1 MKTHKLA
8 VIGVGHVGSHVLANA
23 VKSDLFSDIVVI
35 DPRGQ
40 IAFGEALD
48 QAHATGLFSRA
59 NVNIYAGSYQ
69 DVADADICIISAT
82 HVYPPGQTPEDRQV
96 LLGNNASI
104 VRQIMRDISAVTKEA
119 ILIFITNPADTVTYM
134 AATEFDY
141 PIHRVIGT
149 GCTLDSARLRY
160 TIAKH
165 YGVDPKSVSAF
176 MYGEHGY
183 TAFPVLSHAQIGGIP
198 FDQLSEYFPEVA
210 TLDPQALKDEIVRSA
225 YDVFHAK
232 NGVTNAGV
240 AQAALDVARSI
251 VLDERT
257 IHPVSVYLTKE
268 HGIESPVAFSVPT
281 ILGKDGVIKKLPL
294 TLNAWEEE
302 KLQESI
308 AAIRANIEI
317 ALALK

>member
-35 DPRGQ
+35 DPRDNL
-40 IAFGEALD
+40 AFGEALD
-48 QAHATGLFSRA
+48 QAHATGLFSRS
-59 NVNIYAGSYQ
+59 NVNIYAGDYQ
-69 DVADADICIISAT
+69 DLKDVDLCIISAT
-82 HVYPPGQTPEDRQV
+82 HVYPDGPPEDRQV
-96 LLGNNASI
+96 LLGNNAAI
-104 VRQIMRDISAVTKEA
+104 VRQIMTDICAVTKEA
-119 ILIFITNPADTVTYM
+119 ILLFITNPADTVTYM

-141 PIHRVIGT
+141 PKHRVIST

-183 TAFPVLSHAQIGGIP
+183 TAFPVLSHAQVGGIP
-198 FDQLSEYFPEVA
+198 FDQLADYFPQVP
-210 TLDPQALKDEIVRSA
+210 TLDPQALKDQIVQSA

-232 NGVTNAGV
+232 YGVTNAGV

-251 VLDERT
+251 ILDEKT
-257 IHPVSVYLTKE
+257 IHPVSVYLTHE
-268 HGIESPVAFSVPT
+268 HDIDSPIAFSVPT
-281 ILGKDGVIKKLPL
+281 ILGKDGVIKTLPL
-294 TLNAWEEE
+294 KLNEWEQE

-308 AAIRANIEI
+308 AAIRANID
-317 ALALK
+317 LAASLK